1 MPTYAYRCPACGHE
15 FQKFHKM
22 SVRARPK
29 CPACGTLAQRVITGG
44 VGLHFKGSGFYA
56 TDYKKGHKAPERQDG
71 PKQAVGDK
79 KPDDKKPDDKKPDD
93 KKPSTKQ
100 PGDDH

>member
-1 MPTYAYRCPACGHE
+1 MPTYAYRCPSCGHE

-22 SVRARPK
+22 SVRTRPK
-29 CPACGTLAQRVITGG
+29 CPACGTVAQRVITGG

-56 TDYKKGHKAPERQDG
+56 TDYPKKGSKAPEGQEG
-71 PKQAVGDK
+71 QKKAGDK
-79 KPDDKKPDDKKPDD
+79 KPEA
-93 KKPSTKQ
+93 KKPSAKQ